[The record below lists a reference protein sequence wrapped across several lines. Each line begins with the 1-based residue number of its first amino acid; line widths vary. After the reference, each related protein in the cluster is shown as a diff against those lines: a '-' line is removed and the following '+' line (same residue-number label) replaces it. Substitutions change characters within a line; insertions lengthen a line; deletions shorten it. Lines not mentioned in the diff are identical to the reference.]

1 MSLDTFVFWGFF
13 FMSLRLE
20 HENEGYIQ
28 VQKYA
33 TWLGFKVQSLSH
45 VKELPVSVYDFNV

>member
-1 MSLDTFVFWGFF
+1 MSLDTFVFWGVF